1 MIVSKAKELLL
12 ANACCDL
19 DLCNKCPY
27 NNSKECEK
35 VPFVLRSDKIYE
47 AIDVI
52 TEEIQ
57 NEKDEIK

>member
-1 MIVSKAKELLL
+1 MTVNEAKELLL

-19 DLCNKCPY
+19 DLCSKCPY
-27 NNSKECEK
+27 NNSKKCGEI
-35 VPFVLRSDKIYE
+35 PFVLKPDRIYE

-57 NEKDEIK
+57 NEKYEIR